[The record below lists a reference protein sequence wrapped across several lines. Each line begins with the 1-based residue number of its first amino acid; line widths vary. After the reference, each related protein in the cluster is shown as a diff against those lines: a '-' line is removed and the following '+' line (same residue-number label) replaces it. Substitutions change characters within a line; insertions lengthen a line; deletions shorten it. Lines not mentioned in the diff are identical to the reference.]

1 MSDDRTLDLTD
12 VLAIDD
18 DVTRSTASAGFG
30 VTTAGF
36 LPKPFTRLLAE
47 RIAVARQLVDPD
59 LDLSSGSVLRKL
71 LEISALEDARTWSAL
86 GALYDDCFV
95 GTARG
100 RALGDLGAELG
111 IDRPYLNATG
121 TVTLTLAG
129 ALPAGVTQLVLPRG
143 SRLTTSGG
151 HRVALATTTTLTSAV
166 TSLPAPVVSFDP
178 GPIGNLDPS
187 VTDAGGGNPQKIDR
201 WEVADGKLADLLAAD
216 QAAGMPD
223 GASASG
229 KGLVRIAHTVAL
241 TGGERQWDD
250 ERYRALL
257 VTAPRSVWSADAVAA
272 TVSLLPGVRQVTVRD
287 GWGGIDLS
295 QSVFGDFTFME
306 RLFAADRDLASPYFV
321 SVLVAPTEAAIWDGP
336 NGLRSAVETAIRDV
350 RPLGVFPDVV
360 EADQVFLGVQ
370 ADVITSG
377 LALPAG
383 SAASTDS
390 SPAALALKGRLLD
403 RLHRVVDTLRMAEP
417 VRCAAVTA
425 ALMGEPG
432 VTDVVNLRL
441 VRFPPL
447 VDQAGSTP
455 GVGATP
461 QVLGQDQNLV
471 LGADQIAVLVDATSL
486 LTVR

>member
-18 DVTRSTASAGFG
+18 EVTRSTASAGFG

-47 RIAVARQLVDPD
+47 RIAVARQLVDAD

-71 LEISALEDARTWSAL
+71 LEISALEDARTWTAL

-100 RALGDLGAELG
+100 LALGELGAELG

-129 ALPAGVTQLVLPRG
+129 ALPTGVTQLVLPRG
-143 SRLTTSGG
+143 SRMTTSGG
-151 HRVALATTTTLTSAV
+151 HRVALASPMTLTAAV

-178 GPIGNLDPS
+178 GPIGNLDPA
-187 VTDAGGGNPQKIDR
+187 VTDSGGGNPQKLDR
-201 WEVADGKLADLLAAD
+201 WEVADRKLADLLAAD
-216 QAAGMPD
+216 AAAGLPD
-223 GASASG
+223 GASAAG
-229 KGLVRIAHTVAL
+229 HGLVRIAHTVPL
-241 TGGERQWDD
+241 SGGEGQWDD

-257 VTAPRSVWSADAVAA
+257 LSAPRSVWSADAVAT

-321 SVLVAPTEAAIWDGP
+321 SVLVAPTEAAIWEGP
-336 NGLRSAVETAIRDV
+336 NGLRSEVETAIRDV

-360 EADQVFLGVQ
+360 EADQVYLGVQ
-370 ADVITSG
+370 ADIITTG

-383 SAASTDS
+383 SRASTDS
-390 SPAALALKGRLLD
+390 SPAALAVKSRLLQ
-403 RLHRVVDTLRMAEP
+403 RLHRVVDTLRMSEP
-417 VRCAAVTA
+417 VRVAAVTA

-447 VDQAGSTP
+447 VDPAGSTP
-455 GVGATP
+455 NVGTTP
-461 QVLGQDQNLV
+461 QALGQDENLV
-471 LGADQIAVLVDATSL
+471 LGADQIAVLVDAPNL